1 VEICGDMMIEL
12 TTSAAA
18 DALADYLRRCSCTVD
33 FVSERTLDV
42 TLPVR
47 FRSERDATLELHAY
61 LRVWRAMRPEP
72 EITSVQEA

>member
-1 VEICGDMMIEL
+1 MMIEL

-33 FVSERTLDV
+33 FVSEHTLEV

-61 LRVWRAMRPEP
+61 LRVWRAMRPEQ